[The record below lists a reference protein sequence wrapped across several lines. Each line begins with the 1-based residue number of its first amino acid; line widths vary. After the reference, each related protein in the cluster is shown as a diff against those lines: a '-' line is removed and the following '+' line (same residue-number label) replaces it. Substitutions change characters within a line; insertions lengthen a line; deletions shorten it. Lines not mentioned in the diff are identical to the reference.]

1 MQRTGKEEEEK
12 LNQQLAATSGNTAS
26 GDSDSLLRLRAGQDG
41 LRHQVRRRAGEAEA
55 TTGEAEATSDGGV
68 RWRRGDR
75 RPPPP
80 STASQVLTN
89 LFHLQYG

>member
-55 TTGEAEATSDGGV
+55 TSDGGV